1 MHSEW
6 WFNSCCVWCPR
17 LSNEKWKEV
26 KKDYILHKPNLTG
39 KNIYNIM
46 MAFASQASFAQCGKK
61 KDEANGY
68 TKIDYKHYVFLH
80 AKMLVSSKKKK
91 VNTKQ

>member
-1 MHSEW
+1 
-6 WFNSCCVWCPR
+6 
-17 LSNEKWKEV
+17 
-26 KKDYILHKPNLTG
+26 
-39 KNIYNIM
+39 